1 MQEILTA
8 TDAAGDAPGPARAAA
23 GQRGPLAATRG
34 EAMLA
39 ALPGLGSILLLM
51 ALIFY
56 VSAVMAT
63 KLYADVLPGKFGTLG
78 DSLFTLFQ
86 LMTMEGWVDD
96 IVKPAMEHQPWAWLF
111 FLPFIVVSTFIVL
124 NLFIGV
130 IVESIQRL
138 RAERESADARAAQA
152 AIDAGAAEAHADA
165 RALLGEIRALRE
177 EVAVLRAAGRGRT
190 SSPPSASPD
199 GTDM

>member
-1 MQEILTA
+1 
-8 TDAAGDAPGPARAAA
+8 
-23 GQRGPLAATRG
+23 
-34 EAMLA
+34 
-39 ALPGLGSILLLM
+39 
-51 ALIFY
+51 
-56 VSAVMAT
+56 MAT

-96 IVKPAMEHQPWAWLF
+96 IVGPVMERQPWAWLF

-130 IVESIQRL
+130 IVESIQTL

-152 AIDAGAAEAHADA
+152 AVDAGAAEAHADA

-177 EVAVLRAAGRGRT
+177 EVAALRAVGRGRT

-199 GTDM
+199 GTGK

>member
-1 MQEILTA
+1 
-8 TDAAGDAPGPARAAA
+8 
-23 GQRGPLAATRG
+23 
-34 EAMLA
+34 
-39 ALPGLGSILLLM
+39 
-51 ALIFY
+51 
-56 VSAVMAT
+56 MAT

-96 IVKPAMEHQPWAWLF
+96 IVGPVMERQPWAWLF

-130 IVESIQRL
+130 IVESIQTL

-152 AIDAGAAEAHADA
+152 AVDAG
-165 RALLGEIRALRE
+165 RPWRTPT
-177 EVAVLRAAGRGRT
+177 RGRCWAR
-190 SSPPSASPD
+190 SARCARRWPRCA
-199 GTDM
+199 